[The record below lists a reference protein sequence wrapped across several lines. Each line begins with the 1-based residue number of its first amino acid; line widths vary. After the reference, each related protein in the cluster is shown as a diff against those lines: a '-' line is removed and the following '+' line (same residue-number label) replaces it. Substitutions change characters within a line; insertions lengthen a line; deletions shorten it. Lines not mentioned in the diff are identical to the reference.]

1 MKTLCLIRHSKS
13 AWDNQGISDFER
25 GLNSR
30 GKHDAPLMAKIIRE
44 KKIIPDLIISSPA
57 IRAITTAKIF
67 AEVVNYPIENIIT
80 NEYIYEAGIRELMET
95 VRAIDDSKTHVML
108 FGHNPGITTFSN
120 LLGSE
125 YISNMPTCSIA
136 GLELNINSW
145 KEVERFCGKTLFFEY
160 PKKGK

>member
-1 MKTLCLIRHSKS
+1 
-13 AWDNQGISDFER
+13 
-25 GLNSR
+25 
-30 GKHDAPLMAKIIRE
+30 
-44 KKIIPDLIISSPA
+44 
-57 IRAITTAKIF
+57 
-67 AEVVNYPIENIIT
+67 
-80 NEYIYEAGIRELMET
+80 MET

-145 KEVERFCGKTLFFEY
+145 KEVERYCGKTLFFEY